1 MAPSNDDSVGRC
13 YNSVIALSPSSAR
26 LVDVTSATHRRT
38 TDESTQAI
46 LNAARDLLAS
56 DGVEAL
62 TVRRIAAAAGGSTMN
77 VYSRF
82 GGKDGVVD
90 ALFVEGFEELTAT
103 MRRVRT
109 TADPLA
115 DLQRLARAYRAF
127 ALAHPAHYML
137 IFDTPPP
144 PEGKSDRA
152 ILAAIGALGHLAE
165 RIRRAIDSG
174 DLREGDEWELATIF
188 WSACHGPVSLELKNV
203 GPPNVDWADIH
214 ARLHAAMLNG
224 LRRQ

>member
-1 MAPSNDDSVGRC
+1 
-13 YNSVIALSPSSAR
+13 
-26 LVDVTSATHRRT
+26 VTSATHHRAV
-38 TDESTQAI
+38 DEPRQAI
-46 LNAARDLLAS
+46 LAAARQLLAS
-56 DGVEAL
+56 EGVEAL

-90 ALFVEGFEELTAT
+90 ALFVEGFEELGAAL
-103 MRRVRT
+103 RRVRT
-109 TADPLA
+109 TADPIA
-115 DLQRLARAYRAF
+115 DLERLARAYRTF

-152 ILAAIGALGHLAE
+152 ITAAIGALGQLAA
-165 RIRRAIDSG
+165 RIRRAIDHG
-174 DLREGDEWELATIF
+174 DLRDGDEWELATIF

-214 ARLHAAMLNG
+214 ARLHAAMIDG
-224 LRRQ
+224 LRRR